1 MFIFFFIENGVATTL
16 ELAAVPFFSFSDLA
30 TFVCSEMYT
39 KIFVLDGKC
48 FDYGNFPL
56 QCIL

>member
-1 MFIFFFIENGVATTL
+1 MFIFIENGVATTL

-30 TFVCSEMYT
+30 TFVCSEIYT

-56 QCIL
+56 QCI